1 MEIVGN
7 RSYVEIP
14 GDSTHELPPLLVHN
28 GQDSRR
34 LNRVMGMASQVVEK
48 EDLVPHIGLDDVAA
62 GAQVERRRMELA
74 INLVETY
81 LGLQRHWYWGD
92 GILEWIRQCEITFE
106 SRADLK
112 RLLRPDVWPH
122 AGRSSFVQLLEDK
135 AVPTDGVE
143 IERAVGLRLTF
154 RQLPPLACCTDQFL
168 LYLNSTLANT
178 AFQKWAA
185 MNTAPVSALPPER
198 FQVQVV
204 VM

>member
-1 MEIVGN
+1 MDIVGN

-14 GDSTHELPPLLVHN
+14 GDSTHELPPLLVHDGN
-28 GQDSRR
+28 DPRR
-34 LNRVMGMASQVVEK
+34 LNRVMGMATQVVEK
-48 EDLVPHIGLDDVAA
+48 EDLVPHIGLDDVAT
-62 GAQVERRRMELA
+62 GAEVERRKMELA
-74 INLVETY
+74 INLVDTY

-122 AGRSSFVQLLEDK
+122 AGRSSFVKLLEDK

-185 MNTAPVSALPPER
+185 MNTEPVSSLPPER

>member
-1 MEIVGN
+1 MDIVGN

-14 GDSTHELPPLLVHN
+14 GDSKHELPPLLVHD
-28 GQDSRR
+28 GKDPRR

-48 EDLVPHIGLDDVAA
+48 EDLVPHIGLDDVAT
-62 GAQVERRRMELA
+62 GAEVERRKMELA

-122 AGRSSFVQLLEDK
+122 AGRSSFVKLLEDK
-135 AVPTDGVE
+135 AVPTAGVE

-185 MNTAPVSALPPER
+185 MNPPPLSALPPER